1 VCHAC
6 GFASIADEVA
16 THLRTRH
23 RDIQPGR
30 RQALVEKIKQVP
42 NIIHSRDDLHH
53 YLQYPTD
60 IIEPIPYLAP
70 PKLDGLKCRACGYIV
85 RRVQKIQNH
94 CTEKH
99 QWINPR
105 GRGRPAPN
113 CHVSAYELPWE
124 EHVACQRF
132 FPSREGSKW
141 FQVNIRI
148 KKQANTPGVKPSAKK
163 PQGTL
168 QALTSEASIHL
179 QQVIERD
186 TQYREALS
194 QQPRATVDDAG
205 TNTFPATSL
214 WLDRTQWPSI
224 YRGSRRDVLRALTR
238 LPDRHSLDDDYI
250 LGQGILDGAQDLISP
265 RKDEQKI
272 SFIMKA
278 LGSVI
283 NRCEDTVRA
292 TSHNL
297 LCWLLSSR
305 LQSRREFSFKLV
317 VEKSSEIRYRRT
329 QKQFLAFVLRIYR
342 MPDNSRREMVNV
354 KMKPDIITQLHRIW
368 EHSIWNYFDLTKGTW
383 PVMEGQGSP
392 LAGTSSSLIGGQFI
406 SGSLSDRPCQGSDAE
421 DATEDGETD
430 DENVE
435 AWELDDDE
443 DDEDGESDHDDSG
456 HYNGFDEH
464 AAGTYQDT
472 SSGISGDSAA
482 SAFGQFLELLFQL
495 CVTLSTESY
504 LDGQP
509 SSTLLMYFSGILGF
523 SSDCQRFQLARQ
535 YCSKLSAMIY
545 IQRIL
550 FLERALPLRE
560 YTSIGIPQRPDAGQF
575 ECFNQVRAKYMV
587 LGSQYPLAELI
598 SLRDFGRNIA
608 RTEPPSMLFHWSND
622 GETVSH
628 ATFQITMNN
637 FRKLADHF
645 ITQAEVL
652 CDQLMFGV
660 HPHVDL
666 SKIKDDIS
674 SSESGYSFISCLGNG
689 LESAYLELVVR
700 AYTAGKNGLA
710 KDGVWKWHAVT
721 AYLKQVRK
729 MEEQLAGGL
738 YTACGQTPR
747 IRELF
752 SLEYENDLNTTCG
765 VHVWGGYM
773 AYIICHHKAKRL
785 TNREFYVVRFLPV
798 RLGHV
803 LFKYLVY
810 IRRLAD
816 LLRREQLSADKR
828 GWQCLQTRLLFHNNG
843 RGYT

>member
-1 VCHAC
+1 M
-6 GFASIADEVA
+6 
-16 THLRTRH
+16 
-23 RDIQPGR
+23 
-30 RQALVEKIKQVP
+30 
-42 NIIHSRDDLHH
+42 
-53 YLQYPTD
+53 
-60 IIEPIPYLAP
+60 
-70 PKLDGLKCRACGYIV
+70 
-85 RRVQKIQNH
+85 
-94 CTEKH
+94 
-99 QWINPR
+99 
-105 GRGRPAPN
+105 
-113 CHVSAYELPWE
+113 
-124 EHVACQRF
+124 
-132 FPSREGSKW
+132 
-141 FQVNIRI
+141 RI
-148 KKQANTPGVKPSAKK
+148 KEQANRPGAESSAKK

-194 QQPRATVDDAG
+194 QQPRATVYDAG

-224 YRGSRRDVLRALTR
+224 YRGFCRDVLRALTR
-238 LPDRHSLDDDYI
+238 LPDRHSLDDGYI

-265 RKDEQKI
+265 RKDKQKI

-278 LGSVI
+278 LDSVI

-317 VEKSSEIRYRRT
+317 VERSSEIRYRRT

-354 KMKPDIITQLHRIW
+354 KMKPDNITQLHRIW

-383 PVMEGQGSP
+383 PVMEGQGN
-392 LAGTSSSLIGGQFI
+392 
-406 SGSLSDRPCQGSDAE
+406 AE

-443 DDEDGESDHDDSG
+443 DDEDEDDEDDESDHDDSG

-509 SSTLLMYFSGILGF
+509 SSTLLMYFRGILGF

-535 YCSKLSAMIY
+535 YCSKLSAMMY

-575 ECFNQVRAKYMV
+575 ECFNQVQAKYMV

-608 RTEPPSMLFHWSND
+608 RTEPPSMLFRWSND

-637 FRKLADHF
+637 FRKLADYF
-645 ITQAEVL
+645 ITQAEAL
-652 CDQLMFGV
+652 CDQLMFGL

-666 SKIKDDIS
+666 SKIKDDMS
-674 SSESGYSFISCLGNG
+674 SSKSGYSFINCPGNG
-689 LESAYLELVVR
+689 LESAYLELLVH
-700 AYTAGKNGLA
+700 AYTAGKDGLA
-710 KDGVWKWHAVT
+710 KDGIW
-721 AYLKQVRK
+721 
-729 MEEQLAGGL
+729 E
-738 YTACGQTPR
+738 
-747 IRELF
+747 
-752 SLEYENDLNTTCG
+752 
-765 VHVWGGYM
+765 
-773 AYIICHHKAKRL
+773 AK
-785 TNREFYVVRFLPV
+785 
-798 RLGHV
+798 
-803 LFKYLVY
+803 
-810 IRRLAD
+810 
-816 LLRREQLSADKR
+816 
-828 GWQCLQTRLLFHNNG
+828 
-843 RGYT
+843 